1 FDRPRPPGT
10 RPVVRSRLAVAAAVA
25 AVSARPRALGTRAA
39 RACRARMVRGR
50 GVVGREHGRIA
61 GMPVGMRRGTPLAT
75 ALAALLGRTALARV
89 AAVGIAMAGRAGVDA
104 LGYVPGAERGRIAIG
119 QRLGTL
125 GLALLE
131 RLLRLLGGLL
141 AAHRQ
146 PAVRLLAAAPAAL
159 LAHVVEAPQFASFVG
174 DVVAVDVALRAVVAG
189 DMQGGLG
196 GPPLPDH
203 RQQRERRRRAFL
215 ELERLAQCLDLGG
228 RQFHR
233 LPAQQGLRQRHLAVA
248 DALEAA
254 DLAALRLP
262 QPAHLAVAA
271 FLEQHLE
278 PLVRIGAADAADLV
292 ERRRAVLRRH
302 AAAQAVDDLLR
313 HAVL

>member
-1 FDRPRPPGT
+1 AAGGLPRHGARPCSNRCFDRPRPPGT

-131 RLLRLLGGLL
+131 RLLRLLGGL
-141 AAHRQ
+141 
-146 PAVRLLAAAPAAL
+146 
-159 LAHVVEAPQFASFVG
+159 F
-174 DVVAVDVALRAVVAG
+174 
-189 DMQGGLG
+189 
-196 GPPLPDH
+196 
-203 RQQRERRRRAFL
+203 
-215 ELERLAQCLDLGG
+215 
-228 RQFHR
+228 
-233 LPAQQGLRQRHLAVA
+233 
-248 DALEAA
+248 
-254 DLAALRLP
+254 
-262 QPAHLAVAA
+262 
-271 FLEQHLE
+271 
-278 PLVRIGAADAADLV
+278 
-292 ERRRAVLRRH
+292 
-302 AAAQAVDDLLR
+302 
-313 HAVL
+313 